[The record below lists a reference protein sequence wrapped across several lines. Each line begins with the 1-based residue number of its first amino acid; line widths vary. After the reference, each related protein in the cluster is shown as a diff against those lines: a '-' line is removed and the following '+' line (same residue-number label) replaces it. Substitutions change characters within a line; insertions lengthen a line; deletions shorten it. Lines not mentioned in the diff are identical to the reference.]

1 MKKLFLILTTVIL
14 LTGCEKETI
23 IQGNQV
29 PEKIKTY
36 IETHFP
42 QLSVLQVL
50 EDRDGFTLT
59 YDVTLQQGYFLEFN
73 RKMEIEEVTGIEPI
87 PNSVVPSNI
96 LTYVQTQFSEQS
108 ILSWDLS
115 DRIQEVTLDNGI
127 QLEFDKEGNFL
138 RIDN

>member
-1 MKKLFLILTTVIL
+1 MKKLFLILTTMIL

-23 IQGNQV
+23 IQSNQV
-29 PEKIKTY
+29 PQKIKTY
-36 IETHFP
+36 LETHFIQYP
-42 QLSVLQVL
+42 VLQVL

-96 LTYVQTQFSEQS
+96 LTYVQTQFSEQF

-127 QLEFDKEGNFL
+127 QLEFDQEGNFL

>member
-29 PEKIKTY
+29 PQKIKTY
-36 IETHFP
+36 LETHFIQYP
-42 QLSVLQVL
+42 VLQVL

-73 RKMEIEEVTGIEPI
+73 RKMEIEEVTGSQPI
-87 PNSVVPSNI
+87 PNSVVPSGI
-96 LTYVQTQFSEQS
+96 LTYVQTHFSDHL

-115 DRIQEVTLDNGI
+115 DRIQEVTLDNGM

>member
-29 PEKIKTY
+29 PQKIKTY
-36 IETHFP
+36 LETHFIQYP
-42 QLSVLQVL
+42 VLQVL

-96 LTYVQTQFSEQS
+96 LTYVQTQFSEQF

-127 QLEFDKEGNFL
+127 QLEFDQEGNFL

>member
-96 LTYVQTQFSEQS
+96 LTYVQTQFSEQF

-127 QLEFDKEGNFL
+127 QLEFDQEGNFL

>member
-127 QLEFDKEGNFL
+127 QLEFDQEGNFL